1 MGKPKPRTS
10 TTKAGKGKAEPNRR
24 GSKPAVRP
32 TSTTAPRRL
41 VQGSPSSAAPPS
53 PQRPA
58 ASSTKAGWQHAH
70 VTALN
75 AADQAPT
82 PVAPGQSPRSQRAA
96 RRDEAAQQADTP
108 PTDFRA
114 HRERQQRQQVR
125 QPAGESTTP
134 HMVLGSHA
142 PQETTVGARSGGEQA
157 VLLERAEQPLR
168 QRELTATGKKKA
180 EELPAEQT
188 GTVAR
193 VATTKVATAATEP
206 AEEDGTAE
214 GRTVAPTI
222 AENAGEAE
230 EGGTDGEYG
239 GTTAAD
245 AVAETHECAQGGSD
259 TPAGASH
266 HGDHAEEAHH
276 AGCETTGKRIRV
288 QPAPRRLGRAWHLV
302 PRGPSGDGI
311 CKSTVSHQGVRAAG
325 RPQGVE
331 AGANLKPNR
340 LRLDHNH
347 RHE

>member
-1 MGKPKPRTS
+1 
-10 TTKAGKGKAEPNRR
+10 
-24 GSKPAVRP
+24 
-32 TSTTAPRRL
+32 
-41 VQGSPSSAAPPS
+41 
-53 PQRPA
+53 
-58 ASSTKAGWQHAH
+58 
-70 VTALN
+70 
-75 AADQAPT
+75 
-82 PVAPGQSPRSQRAA
+82 
-96 RRDEAAQQADTP
+96 
-108 PTDFRA
+108 
-114 HRERQQRQQVR
+114 
-125 QPAGESTTP
+125 
-134 HMVLGSHA
+134 MVLGSHA

-245 AVAETHECAQGGSD
+245 AVAETHD
-259 TPAGASH
+259 
-266 HGDHAEEAHH
+266 
-276 AGCETTGKRIRV
+276 
-288 QPAPRRLGRAWHLV
+288 
-302 PRGPSGDGI
+302 
-311 CKSTVSHQGVRAAG
+311 TVSHQGVRAAG